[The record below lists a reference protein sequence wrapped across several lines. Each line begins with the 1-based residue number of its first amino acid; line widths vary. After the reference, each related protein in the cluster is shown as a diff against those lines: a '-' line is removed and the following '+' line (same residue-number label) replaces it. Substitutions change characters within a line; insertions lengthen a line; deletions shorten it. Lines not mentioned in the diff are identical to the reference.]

1 MWRYDMYMH
10 ISNDRISI
18 HVHIV
23 FWDYRRWKITMVRF
37 TCTLRYVSVLLMT
50 VVTLGNDLRLV
61 TELLVIRRDDDNT
74 PLLAVSSSPWKNH
87 SSGAA
92 HFRAFSAN
100 PNGTAHFRD
109 FSANP
114 KHHNTSVTGQALPG
128 PFYYNKLFL
137 LGARLTTSYE
147 EQNPNVHVDVFGF
160 PGDWFIWIS
169 WGLVYFIIADGSR
182 HSNLSIQRNC
192 CLFWGVWEVCEGA
205 NGRKLI
211 SSTQTCDSTVS
222 LYWCCHRYN
231 FHVLHAHLE
240 HWRSWWVSR

>member
-1 MWRYDMYMH
+1 MYCL
-10 ISNDRISI
+10 SI
-18 HVHIV
+18 LFYWLQENITIHAHIV
-23 FWDYRRWKITMVRF
+23 FWDYRNLKITMVRF

-61 TELLVIRRDDDNT
+61 TELLVIRRDDDNKT
-74 PLLAVSSSPWKNH
+74 FLATSSSWKNH
-87 SSGAA
+87 SSGTT
-92 HFRAFSAN
+92 HFRA
-100 PNGTAHFRD
+100 

-192 CLFWGVWEVCEGA
+192 CLF
-205 NGRKLI
+205 
-211 SSTQTCDSTVS
+211 
-222 LYWCCHRYN
+222 
-231 FHVLHAHLE
+231 
-240 HWRSWWVSR
+240 